1 MKTFAIIVDNDVAST
16 LVVSDENE
24 STDQAQRLIAALR
37 SDFTILETEN
47 HNVKPGWTWDGTNF
61 VEPLE

>member
-1 MKTFAIIVDNDVAST
+1 MITFAIIVDNEVAST
-16 LVVSDENE
+16 LVITDENE
-24 STDQAQRLIAALR
+24 SLDQTQRLAAALR

>member
-16 LVVSDENE
+16 LVVTDENE

-37 SDFTILETEN
+37 SDFSIIETEN
-47 HNVKPGWTWDGTNF
+47 HNVKPGWTWNGNDF
-61 VEPLE
+61 VSPES